1 MVLNWSPPKS
11 DGGSPI
17 TGYVIE
23 KKDKFGTRWN
33 RVNPEPVKETNYK
46 VTGLTQG
53 EEYQFRIVAENKA
66 GPGKPSDASE
76 TRVAK
81 PPYGKLRILENI
93 IILQKN
99 CLFMRLAPIQIL
111 LQKS

>member
-23 KKDKFGTRWN
+23 KKDKFGTRWS

-76 TRVAK
+76 TRIAK
-81 PPYGKLRILENI
+81 PPYGKFKILENI

-99 CLFMRLAPIQIL
+99 CLFL
-111 LQKS
+111 